1 MLSYALCV
9 GEAGAI
15 FLLINPGAGAAGT
28 GEAQVAKANDAYAS
42 YYNPAGLG
50 FLKGTEFVLQ
60 HVNWLPSLADDI
72 FYEFIGFRKHYNNLG
87 TFGGHV
93 IYLNLGEQTK
103 TDEFG
108 NDEGLF
114 KSYMMAFN
122 FSYGTQI
129 KRNSSVGVNFKVFH
143 QKLAESTVGNESGD
157 PYSTDFAFDIGYL
170 HKIGKKSQHQI
181 GFSIQNIGPEIDFV
195 DAQQADPAPTNMKA
209 GVYVELFNNG
219 VNKLN
224 LLFDTNKLLVGAYPA
239 MDWNGDGI
247 ISGPD
252 EQPHKDEWYKG
263 IFTAW
268 LDDWYY
274 GGDYDLCDGKCPQ
287 TSDDD
292 DLTINAYGRNL
303 RDDRI
308 GGYEEVVVDL
318 VNNDP
323 LYDLINDIEEGVYMY
338 SVPTGYTINGYFD
351 ASYNSDYNNNGYCDG
366 TYSVDHDNSSL
377 TPDLEIS
384 EICSPHLI
392 NYNVG
397 GSNTLNPQSFNDYSN
412 WESLGWIS
420 PSATIGVETGFTCA
434 DAQIHGQ
441 NDNGSPV
448 GDHDNDP
455 STPDVALENWDPVV
469 DACGYDYQPFD
480 ATNIDDDVVYEA
492 NSVLDFQYI
501 NQTLTCIGF
510 DFNLDGVCDCVDN
523 DNNGFCDD
531 FDTVPINTTY
541 DHDGDEDA
549 VDSFGNPTCDPD
561 DSNNDPLIPNCTA
574 QQLLPNCIDSNGDNL
589 CDLDFDGDGW
599 NDCVDNDSPGD
610 PGYGICDDLY
620 TICDQQHFGNSDGDN
635 VCDPYWA
642 RVADNS
648 VSDQWSIPLY
658 DETQFTGDLSLTAG
672 TGNVNYI
679 SSHYFDNG
687 NIYDWFEDNARLSS
701 FNGAL
706 QKEEGKIIYVPNYLG
721 FCEEQFES
729 LESSVYSLG
738 QADTETTVSSLC
750 YDEEGD
756 NYLNPDGTQNTN
768 FGKVSWIDIPH
779 DGLANW
785 DRFDVNCNDNSSN
798 NFYCD
803 NLLPDSEFNSYD
815 ISSYSTWSSNSLNGE
830 WLGITEEYKIAKYRE
845 VDPNNSTN
853 FTHTTD
859 PNNPSYDPLLAGT
872 PVYDGDELLE
882 VINTCYNGVNQ
893 VDNSLNDCDLS
904 DPINEDFVAND
915 FNNDGI
921 VDIGTPGSLD
931 DAWLLQEGYNEQF
944 DNNGL
949 GIWDVDGDM
958 EADPFA
964 WYKDSDDVNG
974 AGDNPNARQAHHDF
988 RTDND
993 HASNGGYSFKN
1004 SKYGHYNAYGNY
1016 EKGSGNDRSF
1026 SDELKEVIYN
1036 TGFEWQYSETFIMRL
1051 GFIYDIEGDIKN
1063 PTFGAG
1069 LNFDKYGFDFGY
1081 THGDDSDSRAETMYF
1096 SISLGL

>member
-1 MLSYALCV
+1 MKKYTKHLISLLMLSYALCV

-122 FSYGTQI
+122 LSYGTQI
-129 KRNSSVGVNFKVFH
+129 REKSAIGVNFKVFH

-157 PYSTDFAFDIGYL
+157 PYSTDFAFDVGYL
-170 HKIGKKSQHQI
+170 HKVGKKSQHQV

-209 GVYVELFNNG
+209 GVYIELYNNG

-252 EQPHKDEWYKG
+252 EEPHKDEWYKG

-274 GGDYDLCDGKCPQ
+274 GGDYDLCNGKCPQ

-292 DLTINAYGRNL
+292 DLTINAYGKNL

-308 GGYEEVVVDL
+308 GGYEEVVMDI

-323 LYDLINDIEEGVYMY
+323 LYNSINDIEEGVYMY
-338 SVPTGYTINGYFD
+338 NTPTGFSLNGAID
-351 ASYNSDYNNNGYCDG
+351 PLYNYDFNGNGYCDTG
-366 TYSVDHDNSSL
+366 AYDDGNGNQIL
-377 TPDLEIS
+377 

-392 NYNVG
+392 NYDAGN
-397 GSNTLNPQSFNDYSN
+397 SNILSPQNFNNYSQ
-412 WESLGWIS
+412 WESNGWIS
-420 PSATIGVETGFTCA
+420 PSATLGIETGFTCA
-434 DAQIHGQ
+434 DAQIYGA
-441 NDNGSPV
+441 NDNGSPE
-448 GDHDNDP
+448 GDHDDDSN
-455 STPDVALENWDPVV
+455 TPDVALENWDPAV
-469 DACGYDYQPFD
+469 DACGYDYEPFD
-480 ATNIDDDVVYEA
+480 ATNITDDVVYEA
-492 NSVLDFQYI
+492 NTVLDFQYI
-501 NQTLTCIGF
+501 NQTINCIGF
-510 DFNLDGVCDCVDN
+510 DYNLDGICDCVDI

-531 FDTVPINTTY
+531 FATVPVNTTY
-541 DHDGDEDA
+541 DHD
-549 VDSFGNPTCDPD
+549 
-561 DSNNDPLIPNCTA
+561 NDINSPEIPINCS
-574 QQLLPNCIDSNGDNL
+574 DSNGDGL

-599 NDCVDNDSPGD
+599 NDCVDTNNDN
-610 PGYGICDDLY
+610 ICDDLY
-620 TICDQQHFGNSDGDN
+620 TVCDQQHHGNQDGN
-635 VCDPYWA
+635 NSCDPYWQL
-642 RVADNS
+642 VADNS
-648 VSDQWSIPLY
+648 ISEQWTIPIY
-658 DETQFTGDLSLTAG
+658 DASQFTGDLSGTAG

-679 SSHYFDNG
+679 STHYFDNG

-706 QKEEGKIIYVPNYLG
+706 QKEENKIIYIPNYQG
-721 FCEEQFES
+721 FCEEEFVSFES
-729 LESSVYSLG
+729 SIYTLG
-738 QADTETTVSSLC
+738 QADETQGTSSLC

-756 NYLNPDGTQNTN
+756 NYFPDGYIDGVQANDDIDN
-768 FGKVSWIDIPH
+768 DGKADDFGSVAWIDIPH
-779 DGLANW
+779 DGLASW
-785 DRFDVNCNDNSSN
+785 DRFDVNCNDNTSN

-803 NLLPDSEFNSYD
+803 NLISNSEFSNYD
-815 ISSYSTWSSNSLNGE
+815 IQDYGTWSGVLSGE
-830 WLGITEEYKIAKYRE
+830 WLGITEEYKIANWE
-845 VDPNNSTN
+845 IVDP
-853 FTHTTD
+853 
-859 PNNPSYDPLLAGT
+859 T
-872 PVYDGDELLE
+872 PTFSSSGDEYLKI
-882 VINTCYNGVNQ
+882 VDTCIDQ
-893 VDNSLNDCDLS
+893 VDNSSTTNTYTDAADGCNLGLEQ
-904 DPINEDFVAND
+904 NEEFVNND
-915 FNNDGI
+915 FNSDGI
-921 VDIGTPGSLD
+921 VDIGIPGSLD
-931 DAWLLQEGYNEQF
+931 EAWLIQEGYNEQF
-944 DNNGL
+944 DTNGI
-949 GIWDVDGDM
+949 GVWDVDGDM
-958 EADPFA
+958 NPDPFA
-964 WYKDSDDVNG
+964 WYKDSDTDVNVL
-974 AGDNPNARQAHHDF
+974 GDNPHGKEAHHDL
-988 RTDND
+988 RADD
-993 HASNGGYSFKN
+993 GHASNGGYSFKD

-1051 GFIYDIEGDIKN
+1051 GFIYDIEGEIKN

-1081 THGDDSDSRAETMYF
+1081 THGDDSDSRSETMYF

>member
-1 MLSYALCV
+1 MKKYIKHLISLLMLSHALCV

-72 FYEFIGFRKHYNNLG
+72 FYEFIGFRKHYDNLG

-129 KRNSSVGVNFKVFH
+129 RRNSSVGVNFKVYH

-170 HKIGKKSQHQI
+170 RKIGKNAQHQV

-224 LLFDTNKLLVGAYPA
+224 FLFDTNKLLVGAYPA

-308 GGYEEVVVDL
+308 GGYKEVVMDI

-323 LYDLINDIEEGVYMY
+323 LYDAINDIEEGVYMY
-338 SVPTGYTINGYFD
+338 NTPIGFTINGGVD
-351 ASYNSDYNNNGYCDG
+351 AAYNYDFNGNGYCDAG
-366 TYSVDHDNSSL
+366 IYQDLFDHDNDPNS
-377 TPDLEIS
+377 PDQLVDIS
-384 EICSPHLI
+384 ETCSPHLI
-392 NYNVG
+392 NYNVS
-397 GSNTLNPQSFNDYSN
+397 GSDILSPQNFNSYSQ
-412 WESLGWIS
+412 WESSGWIS
-420 PSATIGVETGFTCA
+420 PSSTIGVETGFTCA
-434 DAQIHGQ
+434 DAQIYGT

-455 STPDVALENWDPVV
+455 NTPDVALENWDPIV
-469 DACGYDYQPFD
+469 DACGYDYEPFD
-480 ATNIDDDVVYEA
+480 ATNIADDVVYEA
-492 NSVLDFQYI
+492 NTNLDYQYI

-531 FDTVPINTTY
+531 FDAVPVTTTY
-541 DHDGDEDA
+541 DHD
-549 VDSFGNPTCDPD
+549 NNINTPQIPINCT
-561 DSNNDPLIPNCTA
+561 DSNAD
-574 QQLLPNCIDSNGDNL
+574 GL

-599 NDCVDNDSPGD
+599 NDCVDEDNN
-610 PGYGICDDLY
+610 GICDDSY
-620 TICDQQHFGNSDGDN
+620 TVCDQQHFGNFDGDN
-635 VCDPYWA
+635 VCDPYWM
-642 RVADNS
+642 RIADNS
-648 VSDQWSIPLY
+648 ESDQWTIPLY
-658 DETQFTGDLSLTAG
+658 DANQFTGDLPGTAG
-672 TGNVNYI
+672 TGNVNYL

-706 QKEEGKIIYVPNYLG
+706 QKEEGEIVYIPNYLG
-721 FCEEQFES
+721 FCEEEFES
-729 LESSVYSLG
+729 LESSVYLLG
-738 QADTETTVSSLC
+738 QPNEQGISSLC

-756 NYLNPDGTQNTN
+756 NYFPDGYVNGLSAN
-768 FGKVSWIDIPH
+768 DDVDGDGKADDFGHVAWIDIPH
-779 DGLANW
+779 DGLASW
-785 DRFDVNCNDNSSN
+785 DRFDVNCNDNPSN

-803 NLLPDSEFNSYD
+803 NLLSDSEFSTYD
-815 ISSYSTWSSNSLNGE
+815 VSNYSTWSSSLNGE
-830 WLGITEEYKIAKYRE
+830 WLGITEEYKVANWEI
-845 VDPNNSTN
+845 VDPTPSFNNS
-853 FTHTTD
+853 
-859 PNNPSYDPLLAGT
+859 
-872 PVYDGDELLE
+872 GDEYLK
-882 VINTCYNGVNQ
+882 VVDTCFNGIDQ
-893 VDNSLNDCDLS
+893 VDNSQGDCDLNN
-904 DPINEDFVAND
+904 PINSDFVEND
-915 FNNDGI
+915 FNGDGL
-921 VDIGTPGSLD
+921 VDIGNPGSLD
-931 DAWLLQEGYNEQF
+931 EAWLIQQGYDEQF

-949 GIWDVDGDM
+949 GVWDVDGDM
-958 EADPFA
+958 AADPFA

-974 AGDNPNARQAHHDF
+974 AGDNPNARQAHHDL
-988 RTDND
+988 RADD
-993 HASNGGYSFKN
+993 GQADNGGYSFKN

-1026 SDELKEVIYN
+1026 SDELKEIIYN